1 MATYVG
7 HRKKTWTPA
16 RLYLLGSVL
25 FLFPAGITG
34 LLANQNFAVGANAT
48 APGTTDM
55 VFGVLETNGWHSSAA
70 LINGAAALLFLAFA
84 SDRAAA
90 RGALSIGIGL
100 AGLAVA
106 LMIPTSIHL
115 LDNVIASNAADNF
128 THAAQGIG
136 GIVTGL
142 IGLRATT
149 TATPVAVTA

>member
-1 MATYVG
+1 
-7 HRKKTWTPA
+7 
-16 RLYLLGSVL
+16 
-25 FLFPAGITG
+25 
-34 LLANQNFAVGANAT
+34 
-48 APGTTDM
+48 
-55 VFGVLETNGWHSSAA
+55 
-70 LINGAAALLFLAFA
+70 
-84 SDRAAA
+84 
-90 RGALSIGIGL
+90 LSIGIGL